1 MPLLISLGLISFVE
15 VAYVNR
21 GGSTVYV
28 EVGVGVGVGEI
39 NFLDLN

>member
-1 MPLLISLGLISFVE
+1 MPLLILLGLSYFVE

-28 EVGVGVGVGEI
+28 EVGVGDGVGYF
-39 NFLDLN
+39 NFFDLN